1 LLEISSMNI
10 MYIIDSAVTSWLNL
24 DRGGCSL
31 EFAAILKYEPLQM
44 DLWYSVL
51 AIMCGKL

>member
-1 LLEISSMNI
+1 MLEISSMNI